1 MARIPTR
8 SSGLSGQ
15 QGRVSPGRP
24 AGMTLVTRGFGRN
37 QNIVAQGFSLMSVI
51 RDAVLRF
58 IELGQSGTKRAL
70 REIQEVVVWA
80 KLLRVNQKAP
90 TVPIQGSVKVNL
102 SDASQFAVRAA
113 SKISFK
119 ARSIFDN
126 IKISINRVK

>member
-1 MARIPTR
+1 
-8 SSGLSGQ
+8 
-15 QGRVSPGRP
+15 
-24 AGMTLVTRGFGRN
+24 MTLVTRGFGRN

-102 SDASQFAVRAA
+102 SDASQFVVRAA